1 MKVAARLLRRPLPC
15 LATLTILS
23 GCTGPL
29 SALDPAG
36 PVAASMATL
45 WWIMF
50 CAATV
55 LSFLMAALVALAFLK
70 PGIAS
75 KGSARS
81 WIIYG
86 GLVMPVA
93 VLTALLIVALVL
105 GERIIAR
112 PLDQA
117 PLRIAAQARQWAWG
131 FAYPDSRTAA
141 FSTNVLHIPAGEPVD
156 VIVTTADVIHSFW
169 VPRLGGKI
177 DAIPGHRNVVRLQAD
192 RPGVYG
198 GVCAEFCGAGHSGMS
213 FKVLAHEPEEFAAI
227 MAGAVEEEKR

>member
-1 MKVAARLLRRPLPC
+1 MKVAARLLRGPLPC
-15 LATLTILS
+15 LASLTILS
-23 GCTGPL
+23 GCAGPL

-36 PVAASMATL
+36 SAAASMATL

-75 KGSARS
+75 MWSAKS

-86 GLVMPVA
+86 GLVMPGA
-93 VLTALLIVALVL
+93 VLTALLIAALVL

-112 PLDQA
+112 PLDQR
-117 PLRIAAQARQWAWG
+117 PLRVTAQARQWSWG
-131 FAYPDSRTAA
+131 FAYPDSRTAGL
-141 FSTNVLHIPAGEPVD
+141 TMNVLHIPAGEPVD
-156 VIVTTADVIHSFW
+156 VIVTTVDVIHSFW

-213 FKVLAHEPEEFAAI
+213 FAVLAHEPEEFAAI
-227 MAGAVEEEKR
+227 MAGAIEEARR